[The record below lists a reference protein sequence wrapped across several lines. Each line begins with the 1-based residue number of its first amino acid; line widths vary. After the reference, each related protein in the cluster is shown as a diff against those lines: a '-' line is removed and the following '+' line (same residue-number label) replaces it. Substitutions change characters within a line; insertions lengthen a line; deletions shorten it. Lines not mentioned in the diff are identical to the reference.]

1 MVDGSSPADLP
12 GPDAERLDPRHV
24 YHGRMRTRATATGR
38 PRSAEPGLPS
48 VSEADETLFGS
59 YRRAVLTDLGT
70 DFRLGFKLAYFANF
84 ASPAIAGPL
93 DASAE
98 IARQPMRRAKDTSI
112 VVYEILANGFDSE
125 RGRQMVALLRR
136 VHRGVPGSSDDYRY
150 VLLTLLVMPV
160 LLVDRSGPR
169 RLTDRERADGARFSS
184 RLGAE
189 IGLDD
194 PEVSWAEAVA
204 FCRRYEAEHLRRSA
218 AGDRLTASTLGA
230 LVESAPAPLRPTVG
244 RVARFGLSAI
254 LGDTRMSRALGLPV
268 VPVPVARVVAAL
280 RRASRRRASRRRGRN
295 GLEARIAFTSG
306 EPSRTYPAGYRLD
319 EIGPGAGSRVVPGAD
334 TGVGPGTGQ
343 APLSRGSGASPQ

>member
-1 MVDGSSPADLP
+1 MLDGSSPAGLS
-12 GPDAERLDPRHV
+12 GPDAERFDPLHV
-24 YHGRMRTRATATGR
+24 YHEWMRTRAAATGPSR
-38 PRSAEPGLPS
+38 LAEPGLPS

-84 ASPAIAGPL
+84 ASPAIAAPL
-93 DASAE
+93 DASSE

-112 VVYEILANGFDSE
+112 VVYEILTNGFDSE
-125 RGRQMVALLRR
+125 RGARMVDLLRR
-136 VHRGVPGSSDDYRY
+136 VHRGVPGSADDYRY
-150 VLLTLLVMPV
+150 VLLTLLVIPV
-160 LLVDRSGPR
+160 RMVDRSGPR
-169 RLTDRERADGARFSS
+169 RLTDRERADAARFHS

-194 PEVSWAEAVA
+194 AEVTYAEAVA
-204 FCRRYEAEHLRRSA
+204 FCRRYEREHLRRSA

-230 LVESAPAPLRPTVG
+230 LLASVPAALRPLADV
-244 RVARFGLSAI
+244 VARFGLSAL
-254 LGDTRMSRALGLPV
+254 LGDPRMARALGFPV

-280 RRASRRRASRRRGRN
+280 RRAGRRRGRD

-319 EIGPGAGSRVVPGAD
+319 EIGPGADR
-334 TGVGPGTGQ
+334 
-343 APLSRGSGASPQ
+343 